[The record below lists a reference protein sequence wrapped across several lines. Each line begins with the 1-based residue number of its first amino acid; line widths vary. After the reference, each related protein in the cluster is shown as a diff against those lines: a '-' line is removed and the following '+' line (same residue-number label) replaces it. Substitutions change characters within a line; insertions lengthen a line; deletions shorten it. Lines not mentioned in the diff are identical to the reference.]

1 MLARGDIRQYHRRT
15 NMGKHGKKFADAAAK
30 VDPSKQYS
38 SREALEMVKALA
50 FAKFDET
57 VEVHMKL
64 SVDPRQA
71 DQQVRGVAALPAGT
85 GKTVRILAFVEGET
99 ATAAREAGAD
109 FVGIDEFVQKVQDGW
124 TEFDVALAVPQSMG
138 KIGRLGRVL
147 GPRGLM
153 PSPKSGTMV
162 QPADIANTIRQ
173 LRQGRVEFRV
183 DKTANLHI
191 PFGKVSFSAE
201 NLMANWT
208 ALMSVINRS
217 RPASVKGRFIER
229 ITICSTMGPGF
240 HIDVNEAMNIGG

>member
-1 MLARGDIRQYHRRT
+1 MS
-15 NMGKHGKKFADAAAK
+15 KHGKKFVEAAK
-30 VDPSKQYS
+30 QVDTDKVYS
-38 SREALEMVKALA
+38 SREALELLKQLS
-50 FAKFDET
+50 FTKFDET

-64 SVDPRQA
+64 GVDPRQA

-85 GKTVRILAFVEGET
+85 GKTVRILAFVDGET
-99 ATAAREAGAD
+99 ANAAREAGAD
-109 FVGIDEFVQKVQDGW
+109 FVGLDDLVQKVQDGW
-124 TEFDVALAVPQSMG
+124 TDFDVALAVPASMG

-162 QPADIANTIRQ
+162 QPEDIASTIQQ

-191 PFGKVSFSAE
+191 PFGKVSFSVD

-208 ALMSVINRS
+208 ALMGVIMRA
-217 RPASVKGRFIER
+217 RPSGVKGRYIQR
-229 ITICSTMGPGF
+229 MTLTTTMGPGL
-240 HIDVNEAMNIGG
+240 HIDVNEAMSLGA

>member
-1 MLARGDIRQYHRRT
+1 
-15 NMGKHGKKFADAAAK
+15 MGKHGKKFTDRAAK
-30 VDPSKQYS
+30 VDPQKQYP
-38 SREALEMVKALA
+38 SREALTLIKELA
-50 FAKFDET
+50 YAKFDET
-57 VEVHMKL
+57 VEAHFRL
-64 SVDPRQA
+64 NVDPRQA

-99 ATAAREAGAD
+99 AALAREAGAD
-109 FVGIDEFVQKVQDGW
+109 YVGIDEFVAKIQEGW

-162 QPADIANTIRQ
+162 QPADIPNTIRQ
-173 LRQGRVEFRV
+173 LRQGRVEFRL
-183 DKTANLHI
+183 DKTGNLHI
-191 PFGKVSFSAE
+191 PFGKVSFSVD

-217 RPASVKGRFIER
+217 RPSSVKGRYIQR
-229 ITICSTMGPGF
+229 ITLTSTMGPGF
-240 HIDVNEAMNIGG
+240 HLDVNEAMTIGG